1 MLLFFKSCTTV
12 YFKLLA
18 KRILILVLIT
28 LLGYMSFCSKIKRK
42 SVVEYQ
48 EMTKFYCFKFCV
60 FMATLR
66 NSKNFM
72 RPFHFQTYQKYH
84 QHNVYRWEPLL
95 CQILAT
101 ISFRDS
107 PWTDWQAQDL
117 KEIPLIPH
125 QLDHKSYHWKCNGYL
140 M

>member
-1 MLLFFKSCTTV
+1 MLLLFKSCTTV

-60 FMATLR
+60 FMATVKEFKKFYASFSFP
-66 NSKNFM
+66 NISK
-72 RPFHFQTYQKYH
+72 
-84 QHNVYRWEPLL
+84 
-95 CQILAT
+95 
-101 ISFRDS
+101 ISSTQR
-107 PWTDWQAQDL
+107 L
-117 KEIPLIPH
+117 
-125 QLDHKSYHWKCNGYL
+125 
-140 M
+140 